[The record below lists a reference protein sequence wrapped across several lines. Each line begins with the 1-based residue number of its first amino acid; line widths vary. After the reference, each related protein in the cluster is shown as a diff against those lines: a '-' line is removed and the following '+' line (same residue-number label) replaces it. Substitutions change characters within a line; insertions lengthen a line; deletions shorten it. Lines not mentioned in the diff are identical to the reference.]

1 MKSQN
6 LHSIIIGGGI
16 AGPALALLLNKAGI
30 TSTVYEAHPRLENLG
45 GGFTIAPNG
54 MNVLE
59 EVGVADLIAS
69 NGALVSEFCFRD
81 HHGKVLARYPAGN
94 VEKYRWPSV
103 SVAISRTTLHQVS
116 ISR

>member
-6 LHSIIIGGGI
+6 LHPIIIGGGI
-16 AGPALALLLNKAGI
+16 AGPALALLLKKTGMS
-30 TSTVYEAHPRLENLG
+30 STVYEAHPHLENVG

-54 MNVLE
+54 MKVLE
-59 EVGVADLIAS
+59 EVGVADSIAGS
-69 NGALVSEFCFRD
+69 GALVSEFCFRD

-103 SVAISRTTLHQVS
+103 AISRTTLHQVS